1 MGLVCWR
8 QPSCSGPRPVLA
20 ELKNRGSWGENQG
33 REHPLEMWDNG
44 VTLGISPHPHSC
56 YLQAAIVTLR
66 DLVKGDVQE
75 GDLMVTQDFIT
86 AEDLKRGGE

>member
-33 REHPLEMWDNG
+33 REHPLEM
-44 VTLGISPHPHSC
+44 
-56 YLQAAIVTLR
+56 
-66 DLVKGDVQE
+66 
-75 GDLMVTQDFIT
+75 
-86 AEDLKRGGE
+86 